1 MKILNQLIGKA
12 NDNEKLSF
20 EWKRAIKSQ
29 YRTLRKLLAKG
40 VNTDYGKRYGFMDI
54 LENDEVY
61 LQYAKNVPISNYGSL
76 FPWWQRAYR
85 GEEDVCWPG
94 KVDYF
99 ALSSGTSEGAS
110 KYIPVT
116 QEMLKAIKKASIK
129 QIFSIAKTDL
139 PKDYLTKHYLMIAG
153 SADLEYNGVT
163 YSGDLSGIT
172 TQSLPFWFERF
183 SRPQKFIRREK
194 NWESKI
200 EQITS
205 HAKEYDVA
213 MIAGVPAWIQIL
225 FENIIERYNLDN
237 IHDIWPN
244 LSVYIHGGV
253 SISPYK
259 KTLERL
265 MGKQIMYF
273 DTYLASEGFIAF
285 QNKLDSEGMHL
296 VFNNGIFYE
305 FVKFD
310 QENFTENSEIKP
322 NAKVIR
328 LEDVEVD
335 VEYALLITTCSGAW
349 RYMIGD
355 TIKVISKERCE
366 IVITGRTKHFLSLCG
381 EHLSVDNMTKAIE
394 LTANHFDCE
403 MNEFTVKGIPYKG
416 KFAHVWYIAC
426 EDETI
431 SEKQIKEIL
440 DVNLKA
446 LNDDYKTERA
456 HALKEVEV
464 NLLPPKLFIDW
475 MESIGKIGAQ
485 NKFPRVLTDNQ
496 FEHWKE
502 FVQSKKPVSSST
514 TTKIV

>member
-1 MKILNQLIGKA
+1 MKILDQLIGKA
-12 NDNEKLSF
+12 PDTEKLSF

-29 YRTLRKLLAKG
+29 YRTLKKLLSKG
-40 VNTDYGKRYGFMDI
+40 EFTDYGKRYNFGDI
-54 LENDEVY
+54 LDQEDMYEAFSKK
-61 LQYAKNVPISNYGSL
+61 LPITNYGSL

-99 ALSSGTSEGAS
+99 ALSSGTSEGSS
-110 KYIPVT
+110 KYIPVS
-116 QEMLKAIKKASIK
+116 QDMLKAIKKVSIK
-129 QIFSIAKTDL
+129 QILSIAKTDM

-153 SADLEYNGVT
+153 SADLNYNGVN

-183 SRPQKFIRREK
+183 SRPDKYIRKEK
-194 NWESKI
+194 NWENKI
-200 EQITS
+200 EQIVN
-205 HAKEYDVA
+205 HAREYDVA

-225 FENIIERYNLDN
+225 FEKIIEKYDLDN
-237 IHDIWPN
+237 IHEIWPN

-259 KTLERL
+259 KTLDRL
-265 MGKQIMYF
+265 MGKPIMYF
-273 DTYLASEGFIAF
+273 NTYLASEGFIAF

-305 FVKFD
+305 FVPFNKD
-310 QENFTENSEIKP
+310 NFTESGEIKP
-322 NAKVIR
+322 NAEVIK
-328 LEDVEVD
+328 LEDVVENE
-335 VEYALLITTCSGAW
+335 EYALLITTCSGAW

-355 TIKVISKERCE
+355 TIKVISKDKCE

-381 EHLSVDNMTKAIE
+381 EHLSVDNMNKALE
-394 LTANHFDCE
+394 LTANHFDIE
-403 MNEFTVKGIPYKG
+403 LNEFTVKGIPFEG

-426 EDETI
+426 EDHGI
-431 SEKQIKEIL
+431 SEEQIKEIL

-456 HALKEVEV
+456 HALKNVVV
-464 NLLPPKLFIDW
+464 NLIPLKLFIDW
-475 MESIGKIGAQ
+475 MESIGKLGSQ
-485 NKFPRVLTDNQ
+485 NKFPRVLTDAQ
-496 FEHWKE
+496 FEDWKKFLE
-502 FVQSKKPVSSST
+502 KNLKANSD
-514 TTKIV
+514 